1 MRKLLC
7 VLALMAG
14 LAFVPAANAQNV
26 EVNRENRTVAVSLT
40 DTVEAEAEV
49 AVVQIG
55 YTNFGLTRDATYKQ
69 NGESAQKIVNALI
82 SAGVKKED
90 IETNDVMLYRV
101 DSEGK
106 DWTPEERQA
115 RQYEAEQSWT
125 VRVPPAQAQKAADQA
140 VAAGANVLQNV
151 EWIVKDLPALD
162 ARAGHSAL
170 AKARTLAEDMAQQF
184 GAKVGALLF
193 VSNEQG
199 NAFVSARPAGG
210 GMGNNTVQTVIVTE
224 QAQPVLMLLPQK
236 VRRDA
241 TVHAVFALE

>member
-1 MRKLLC
+1 MHKLLC
-7 VLALMAG
+7 VFAVLAG

-26 EVNRENRTVAVSLT
+26 EVNRENRTVAVSLM
-40 DTVEAEAEV
+40 DTVEVEAEV

-82 SAGVKKED
+82 SAGVKNED

-125 VRVPPAQAQKAADQA
+125 VRVPPAQGQKVADQA
-140 VAAGANVLQNV
+140 IAAGANILQNV

-162 ARAGHSAL
+162 AKASHNAL
-170 AKARTLAEDMAQQF
+170 AKAR
-184 GAKVGALLF
+184 
-193 VSNEQG
+193 
-199 NAFVSARPAGG
+199 
-210 GMGNNTVQTVIVTE
+210 
-224 QAQPVLMLLPQK
+224 
-236 VRRDA
+236 
-241 TVHAVFALE
+241 